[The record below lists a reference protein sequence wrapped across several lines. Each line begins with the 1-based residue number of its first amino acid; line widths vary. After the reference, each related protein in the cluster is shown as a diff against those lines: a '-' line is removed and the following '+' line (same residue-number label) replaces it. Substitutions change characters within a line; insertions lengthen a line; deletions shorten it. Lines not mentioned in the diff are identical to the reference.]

1 MESSEHRSVIT
12 FLYLQGKF
20 PFDIFQEIV
29 QMYGEKSPRYDTV
42 TYWVRK
48 FKSVFMS
55 LIGEDREGSSL
66 FVVTEDN
73 VTIVKKLLQDK
84 RLTVK
89 QVSNETGIIVG
100 SIELILLDHHN
111 MNKVS
116 AELLPLVLINEQKKQ
131 RNEHFQTPF
140 L

>member
-1 MESSEHRSVIT
+1 M
-12 FLYLQGKF
+12 
-20 PFDIFQEIV
+20 
-29 QMYGEKSPRYDTV
+29 

-48 FKSVFMS
+48 FKSVFKS

-66 FVVTEDN
+66 FVVIEDKII
-73 VTIVKKLLQDK
+73 IVKKLLQDQ

-89 QVSNETGIIVG
+89 HLSSETGIIVG
-100 SIELILLDHHN
+100 SIELILYGHLN

-131 RNEHFQTPF
+131 KVEPFKTPF